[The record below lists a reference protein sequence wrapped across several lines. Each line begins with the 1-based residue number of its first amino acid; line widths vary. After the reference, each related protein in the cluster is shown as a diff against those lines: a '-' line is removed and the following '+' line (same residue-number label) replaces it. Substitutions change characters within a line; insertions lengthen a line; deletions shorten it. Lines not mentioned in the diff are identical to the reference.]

1 MKQRRTN
8 RLSKATAYIIT
19 AAICGTLLSRPC
31 FAFDDQGFQF
41 WNITK
46 ASFDIN
52 KDWKAEVEEE
62 LRFGDEG
69 GTLYYHHTDLGFVY
83 RSLAE
88 WVDVGFNYRQ
98 VFQKD
103 SERKWKR
110 EDRPHLNVTLKA
122 EALDL
127 DLSSRSRFEY
137 RNREDQEDFWV
148 YRNKVTVQFPWALT
162 DLKLR
167 PYVAEEIFVILDP
180 MDYLGDRLYGGMYL
194 DISENMRAD
203 FYYVWQSKR
212 LGDPQEV
219 HALGVALKF
228 RF

>member
-8 RLSKATAYIIT
+8 RLSKARVYIIT
-19 AAICGTLLSRPC
+19 AAICGTFLGRPC
-31 FAFDDQGFQF
+31 FAFDDEGFQF

-46 ASFDIN
+46 ASFDID

-83 RSLAE
+83 KSLAE

-148 YRNKVTVQFPWALT
+148 YRNEVTVQFPWALT

-180 MDYLGDRLYGGMYL
+180 AKYLGDRLYAGVYL
-194 DISENMRAD
+194 DVSENMRAD
-203 FYYVWQSKR
+203 LYYVWQLKR

-219 HALGVALKF
+219 HALGVALKLMF
-228 RF
+228 